1 MNQGK
6 LETVKQ
12 EMDHLSIIVLDVSK
26 QEWSE
31 IGHVQSSNFKL
42 FYSGSDKFRR
52 NIVVLT
58 LRKDVARQLGAT
70 MQGWTNEYQ

>member
-6 LETVKQ
+6 LETIKK

-26 QEWSE
+26 QKWSE
-31 IGHVQSSNFKL
+31 IGHFESSNFKL

-52 NIVVLT
+52 NTVALI
-58 LRKDVARQLGAT
+58 LRQDVARQLGA
-70 MQGWTNEYQ
+70 YDARLD